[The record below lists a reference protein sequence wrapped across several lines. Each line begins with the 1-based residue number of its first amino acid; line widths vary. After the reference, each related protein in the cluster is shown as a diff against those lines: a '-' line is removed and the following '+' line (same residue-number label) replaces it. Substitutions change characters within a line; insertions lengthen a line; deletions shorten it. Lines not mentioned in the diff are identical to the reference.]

1 MSVLRIALT
10 VAALVAL
17 PFPALSQTV
26 PVEVGGDVYIA
37 GSSVTQPVMAE
48 RDLIAFG
55 ASVSLSRD
63 VAEDLHVLGF
73 DVEIDGAIGGDVVA
87 AGASVSVDGPVAG
100 DITASAMTLRSGPG
114 AEIGGNA
121 RFAGA
126 TVTVEGPVQG
136 ALVAAGGEIILN
148 APIAGDVV
156 LTSANI
162 TFGPNAV
169 INGTL
174 TYFSDERIE
183 VPERVIS
190 ADRVQFE
197 PASES
202 EMWREFRDEWQN
214 WDSPVELTP
223 WTIVGGFLINLGLF
237 IVIGAIFLT
246 LAPGTIRRLRRRA
259 DARPG
264 MVILTGAIGL
274 SILFGSIPIG
284 VLTIVGLPLVP
295 ILILLILAVWT
306 LGYILGAYVL
316 AMRVLRG
323 LGSAESPT
331 IAMRLLALAVGVTLA
346 ALLNFIPFIGW
357 MANFALVLLGTGAI
371 TTALFDSFL
380 VQLEPKLDQGLA
392 PLESSKG
399 K

>member
-37 GSSVTQPVMAE
+37 GSSVTRPVMAE

-190 ADRVQFE
+190 ADRVQFD

-202 EMWREFRDEWQN
+202 EMWREFRDEWQD

-357 MANFALVLLGTGAI
+357 MANFALVLLGVGAI